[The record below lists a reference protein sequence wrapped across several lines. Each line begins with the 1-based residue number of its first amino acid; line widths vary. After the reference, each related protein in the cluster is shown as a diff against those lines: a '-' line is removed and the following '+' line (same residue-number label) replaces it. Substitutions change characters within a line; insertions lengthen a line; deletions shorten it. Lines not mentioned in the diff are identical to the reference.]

1 MGGAVEFP
9 PIFFILQICK
19 EPKDVLWVKPRVH
32 KVILIGIP
40 EVEAGI
46 CSVFDGDDADGSIGN
61 IRVVL
66 LEPLDNATYASAMVF
81 PDCVGYALIFGHENG

>member
-1 MGGAVEFP
+1 MGGAIEFP
-9 PIFFILQICK
+9 RSFLFFRCK
-19 EPKDVLWVKPRVH
+19 EPKDVLWVKPGVH

-46 CSVFDGDDADGSIGN
+46 CSVYDGDDADGRISN

-66 LEPLDNATYASAMVF
+66 LEPLDNAMDASAMVF
-81 PDCVGYALIFGHENG
+81 LDSVGHALIFGHKNG